1 MKMITD
7 PKNPISKLSRKC
19 RNNQNKFVKKTMLIG
34 YSNDTLSNYLTDY
47 VISVAKVEAHDCRKY
62 IEPSVHTYNKFPNN
76 VYGVFKI
83 QRIFHN
89 TNHYR
94 FPMDMTFAVDVEQ
107 FECYDDAYAYIDTE
121 LSKGL
126 NEKQMVMFVMIY
138 KLDDEVC
145 DMIHKEIYDLTSL
158 SNVNFKPTNKCL
170 QLWVNVPVDLTTDDI
185 LERIIKLEKNNYKDR
200 SIKAS
205 YNEPA
210 IRSMIINVSDY
221 RLLARLKL
229 THPWI
234 FKDVYK
240 IDYGM
245 KAVKQKLEDSDV
257 ERLP

>member
-1 MKMITD
+1 MNTD
-7 PKNPISKLSRKC
+7 PIKPISKLSKKC
-19 RNNQNKFVKKTMLIG
+19 SNNRNKFVKKAMLIG
-34 YSNDTLSNYLTDY
+34 YSNDKLVNYLTDY
-47 VISVAKVEAHDCRKY
+47 VISVSKVEVTDCRKY
-62 IEPSVHTYNKFPNN
+62 IVESVKEYNTFPNN

-83 QRIFHN
+83 TRTTTFKSHR
-89 TNHYR
+89 YY
-94 FPMDMTFAVDVEQ
+94 MSGMGMTLDIDVEQ
-107 FECYDDAYAYIDTE
+107 FQCYDDAYSFIDGDLGNFIKEMHTVMYV
-121 LSKGL
+121 
-126 NEKQMVMFVMIY
+126 MVY
-138 KLDDEVC
+138 KLDDKLC
-145 DMIHKEIYDLTSL
+145 DTIHKEIYDLTSL

-185 LERIIKLEKNNYKDR
+185 LDRIIKLEKNNSKDR

-234 FKDVYK
+234 FKDAYK